1 LKRIRAETARL
12 VETGS
17 VKASKPQPETE
28 DVDPSL
34 IPGSWRWTRLVDV
47 GFISP
52 RNAAPDDQLVSFV
65 LMSMIAADYGT
76 PNQQGSGCPFDG
88 YFFTHIY
95 QSCNV

>member
-1 LKRIRAETARL
+1 M
-12 VETGS
+12 
-17 VKASKPQPETE
+17 KASKPQPETE

-65 LMSMIAADYGT
+65 PMSMIAADYGT
-76 PNQQGSGCPFDG
+76 PNQQGSG
-88 YFFTHIY
+88 
-95 QSCNV
+95 